1 MAEPANSMAS
11 SSCDHDSPALL
22 ASPHPHPWGK
32 RVEELHEVAAG
43 TRVAVWGKL
52 VITGQPYANVFA
64 LYPAVVTRVNA
75 GGIELRYHP
84 TCRARP
90 AEAWSPLSD
99 GGYVRRDIEIPEVVC
114 GVDDETTVTAE
125 TISEWL
131 RHGGKDR
138 HPSGIAPSAHGAND
152 VVLPAG
158 SGDDASEVRFEFTTG
173 AHVRGSLLTWSVPL
187 RVDSLPR
194 GALADVELL
203 RGGAW
208 GLDDASPTPGR
219 ARAPCRPAPT
229 PTTLRWR
236 KHRTT

>member
-90 AEAWSPLSD
+90 AEAWIPLSD
-99 GGYVRRDIEIPEVVC
+99 GGYVRQDSIEIPEVRHRLGVRPRMANRGCGAGFKKWQVAGACACTRPLPLPPPTHEAGLVETLTGGGRVQGQVC
-114 GVDDETTVTAE
+114 RVT
-125 TISEWL
+125 
-131 RHGGKDR
+131 
-138 HPSGIAPSAHGAND
+138 
-152 VVLPAG
+152 
-158 SGDDASEVRFEFTTG
+158 
-173 AHVRGSLLTWSVPL
+173 
-187 RVDSLPR
+187 
-194 GALADVELL
+194 
-203 RGGAW
+203 
-208 GLDDASPTPGR
+208 PTP
-219 ARAPCRPAPT
+219 ATCVST
-229 PTTLRWR
+229 P
-236 KHRTT
+236 